1 MSKNK
6 ENNNEKKNK
15 KSIQIFS
22 NQQFLIRYHI
32 KQKRATFWSLFSFGI
47 KDYLSS
53 KEINFFLKI
62 HLVVELYRSS
72 A

>member
-1 MSKNK
+1 MVLNQMLIEFFKLKFVINLLIAQPT
-6 ENNNEKKNK
+6 K

-53 KEINFFLKI
+53 KEINFF
-62 HLVVELYRSS
+62 
-72 A
+72 